1 MDTQVYFLNYVVNG
15 RCARQMPEEV
25 LAPSDVR
32 VLLMA
37 VTSTGY
43 WVLEYWVLGIEYLST
58 GYLSTGHWAL
68 EYWALG
74 TWVLGTGYSGT
85 GNHTVIF

>member
-43 WVLEYWVLGIEYLST
+43 WVLEYW
-58 GYLSTGHWAL
+58 A
-68 EYWALG
+68 
-74 TWVLGTGYSGT
+74 LGTGY
-85 GNHTVIF
+85 